1 MTGRGSCS
9 FRPEVTGDERVST
22 VLCRTMVIVHTDL
35 RGRVTSADYFPFL
48 CLDFLLSKMGTIIAP
63 LPQDGSKDSMSS
75 YM

>member
-1 MTGRGSCS
+1 
-9 FRPEVTGDERVST
+9 
-22 VLCRTMVIVHTDL
+22 MVIVHTDL

-63 LPQDGSKDSMSS
+63 LPQGGSKDSMSS